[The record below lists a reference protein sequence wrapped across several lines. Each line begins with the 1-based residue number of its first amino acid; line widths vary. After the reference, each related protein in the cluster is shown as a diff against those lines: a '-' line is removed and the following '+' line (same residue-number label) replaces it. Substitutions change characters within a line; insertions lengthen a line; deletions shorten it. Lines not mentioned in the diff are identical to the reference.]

1 MFIIDNVLKLP
12 VSLYADETLILGDSP
27 KNLQTSLLIFISFC
41 EKWHLT
47 VN

>member
-27 KNLQTSLLIFISFC
+27 KNLQTSLLICISFC
-41 EKWHLT
+41 EK
-47 VN
+47 VASNC